1 MTRARPAKAMHSKC
15 QVIKLFFTVRTHLN
29 RQAGNWVSSIYL
41 MAYRVERKPVLSTAE
56 WCLLDCILIL
66 LGRNFF
72 EYGLLLSFVL
82 LQNSLLIGT
91 SCSLMFHSVTDE
103 TEFWTMKTGQI
114 CQMDL
119 MFIGPCIIALVDE

>member
-1 MTRARPAKAMHSKC
+1 MTRTRPSKVMHSKR
-15 QVIKLFFTVRTHLN
+15 QDMKLFFTVRTHFN

-41 MAYRVERKPVLSTAE
+41 IAYGVERKPVLSSAE
-56 WCLLDCILIL
+56 WCLLDYILIL
-66 LGRNFF
+66 LGTNFF

-91 SCSLMFHSVTDE
+91 SCSLMVHLVTDE

-119 MFIGPCIIALVDE
+119 IFIGP